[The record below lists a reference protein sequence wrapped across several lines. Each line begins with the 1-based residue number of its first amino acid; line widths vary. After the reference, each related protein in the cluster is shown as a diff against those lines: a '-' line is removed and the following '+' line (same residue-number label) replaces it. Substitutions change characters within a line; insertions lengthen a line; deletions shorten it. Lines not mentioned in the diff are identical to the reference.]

1 MSIGLGGK
9 SKKYLG
15 QNNKEKEK
23 QEKRLNRISGE
34 GGGRKKEKKIRL
46 G

>member
-34 GGGRKKEKKIRL
+34 GGGEERRRKR
-46 G
+46 